1 MKPGLKPS
9 SGNAMTHAKRQARY
23 RTKQAK
29 ACPRS
34 VIANPQIVAAAFR
47 DGAMP
52 LRIYRRSKRLP
63 GLARGRKTWRTVP
76 HQTPCARSVT
86 LIYLNCRASCRRRV
100 LGATEVSHDVI
111 YEELVLRLVI
121 DDQN

>member
-1 MKPGLKPS
+1 
-9 SGNAMTHAKRQARY
+9 
-23 RTKQAK
+23 
-29 ACPRS
+29 
-34 VIANPQIVAAAFR
+34 
-47 DGAMP
+47 
-52 LRIYRRSKRLP
+52 
-63 GLARGRKTWRTVP
+63 
-76 HQTPCARSVT
+76 VT